1 MKPFKLVFKTEF
13 SPGQLKAFLEQNH
26 GNCDT
31 CPSQFTC
38 KLKENVD
45 ESAEDMFLI
54 EQILADSYSEIS
66 LVIPTIVN
74 NPNITLVLLI
84 DDKDKCYVY
93 KSEGNFTQV
102 KQQILPEF
110 IESFRDA
117 SGEIMRFSAIN
128 DLRGVVSLSSHHN
141 VEAN

>member
-13 SPGQLKAFLEQNH
+13 SPGQLKAFLEENH

-38 KLKENVD
+38 KLKEDID
-45 ESAEDMFLI
+45 ESEEDLFLI

-66 LVIPTIVN
+66 VAIPRIVN
-74 NPNITLVLLI
+74 DPNITLVLLI

-93 KSEGNFTQV
+93 KAQGNFIEV
-102 KQQILPEF
+102 KQQVLPDF
-110 IESFRDA
+110 LESFRDA
-117 SGEIMRFSAIN
+117 SGEIMRFSVIN